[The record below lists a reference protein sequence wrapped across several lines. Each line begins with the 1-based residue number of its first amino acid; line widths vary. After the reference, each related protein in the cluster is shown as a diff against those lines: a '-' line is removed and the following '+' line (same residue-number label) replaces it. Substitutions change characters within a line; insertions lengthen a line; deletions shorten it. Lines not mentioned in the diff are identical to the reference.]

1 MKNDILKHRQIVAD
15 NIRKSFEDNIEKAHV
30 HGEIHPNGK
39 WYWNSQASG
48 GKGDWR
54 VIKNKEETRN
64 DEDNSKDLNQPP
76 NITVKQVFYDIQSL
90 NPSTSTISS
99 LGTFVSSQNQQLA
112 DAEAKKIMSYLP
124 KESLAYKIVSTANKF
139 SDKQLWVI
147 AYELVKNKEYQKDLA
162 KRIKESEEYAIYQ
175 KKRKSEKRAK
185 KSFAKK
191 QAKEAAEN
199 AMKQYE
205 DIKIGCKVKHPIF
218 GEGKVLSETKDKI
231 KVFFKNVGEKELLK
245 KFTKLE
251 KI

>member
-1 MKNDILKHRQIVAD
+1 MENDILKHREKVAD
-15 NIRKSFEDNIEKAHV
+15 NILKSFSNDIEKAHT

-39 WYWNSQASG
+39 WYWNSQAAG

-54 VIKNKEETRN
+54 VIKKKEGTRN
-64 DEDNSKDLNQPP
+64 DEDNSKDLNQPEV
-76 NITVKQVFYDIQSL
+76 TVKQVFSDIQLL

-99 LGTFVSSQNQQLA
+99 LGTFVSSLNRQLSA
-112 DAEAKKIMSYLP
+112 DKAKEIMSYLP

-139 SDKQLWVI
+139 SDKQLWTI

-175 KKRKSEKRAK
+175 KKRKSEKRAE

-191 QAKEAAEN
+191 QAKEAVEN
-199 AMKQYE
+199 AMKQYK

-218 GEGKVLSETKDKI
+218 GEGKVLSETEDKI